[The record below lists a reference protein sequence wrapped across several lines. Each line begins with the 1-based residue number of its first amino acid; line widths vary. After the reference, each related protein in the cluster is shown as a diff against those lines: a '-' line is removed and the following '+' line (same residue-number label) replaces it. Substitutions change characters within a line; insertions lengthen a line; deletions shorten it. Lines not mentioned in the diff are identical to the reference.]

1 MKNFGVLF
9 RSGLLRS
16 KKSLVIALAVTIGV
30 MAISILASA
39 PSAYDGNDRTA
50 FHLGFIDRDGSAAAK
65 DMAFWFEDSLHVK
78 LVKTKDRDELDSE
91 LLNKRISGI
100 AEIPEGFQSALL
112 AGDPEPVRLAFLDD
126 YANESFVRGYF
137 DVYME
142 SAAVLSVAA
151 DGDAAAFEKLLAETG
166 RTEPEVGTARGDEK
180 IARQESEKEGYRFML
195 GYFMMFSFIMS
206 ITIMQMLH
214 TDRLGGTFRR
224 IKASNVTS
232 VEYVSSIA
240 CIGFVISLL
249 IEGPALLI
257 WHVTGSYTGVPVGVT
272 VLMLFAFS
280 VFVNAFSVLV
290 GIIAPSFSG
299 ITAVA
304 VAASTIT
311 SMFGGAWFPIEMA
324 PPLFRAISKFTPQY
338 WVYEAINSYDNGNGA
353 FGAPLAILL
362 LAALI
367 LLILAGVRFSGN
379 RSAAGAL
386 AR

>member
-1 MKNFGVLF
+1 VKNFGVLF
-9 RSGLLRS
+9 RSCLLRS
-16 KKSLVIALAVTIGV
+16 KKLLLLTLILTLGV
-30 MAISILASA
+30 MAISALASA
-39 PSAYDGNDRTA
+39 PDEDGEGVGEA
-50 FHLGFIDRDGSAAAK
+50 FRLGLIDRDGSAAAK
-65 DMAFWFEDSLHVK
+65 DMASWFEDSLHVK

-112 AGDPEPVRLAFLDD
+112 DGDPEPVRLAFLDD

-142 SAAVLSVAA
+142 SAAVLSAAA

-166 RTEPEVGTARGDEK
+166 REEPEVGTARGDGK
-180 IARQESEKEGYRFML
+180 IARQESEKEGFRYML
-195 GYFMMFSFIMS
+195 GFFMMFNFIMS
-206 ITIMQMLH
+206 ITVMQMLH

-232 VEYVSSIA
+232 VAYVSSIA
-240 CIGFVISLL
+240 CIGFIISLL
-249 IEGPALLI
+249 IEGPALFF
-257 WHVTGSYTGVPVGVT
+257 WHVTGSHMGVPLGAT
-272 VLMLFAFS
+272 VLMLL
-280 VFVNAFSVLV
+280 AFSVLV
-290 GIIAPSFSG
+290 NSISILVGIVMPSFSG
-299 ITAVA
+299 IISVVVA
-304 VAASTIT
+304 LSTIS
-311 SMFGGAWFPIEMA
+311 SMLGGAWFPLEMA
-324 PPLFRAISKFTPQY
+324 PPLFKAASKFTPQY
-338 WVYEAINSYDNGNGA
+338 WVYEALYPSGNMNGA
-353 FGAPLAILL
+353 LGAPLAILL